1 MTLQRSRAPSLGG
14 NEFVCFVVL
23 FLLGFTYRILAR
35 HYLCLSTSACSS
47 WTVVCTG
54 GGGGGGGGGAS
65 LLPQFACLDLHDNRL
80 KDRFRRYCIIIYVR
94 WL

>member
-14 NEFVCFVVL
+14 NESVCFVVL

-35 HYLCLSTSACSS
+35 HYLCLSTSACT

-54 GGGGGGGGGAS
+54 GGGGGGGGIPAAPVCMLGTFMTTA
-65 LLPQFACLDLHDNRL
+65 
-80 KDRFRRYCIIIYVR
+80 
-94 WL
+94 